1 MSSRAGLPAEES
13 DLVNLPEL
21 LDAYHDV
28 EPDPANPDQRVA
40 FGTSGH
46 RGSSLKGSF
55 NEAHIAAITAAI
67 IEYRRQQ
74 GYTGPLYLARD
85 THALSEP
92 AFLTALEVLAAAE
105 VPTMIDDRDGY
116 TPTPV
121 LSRAIIKHN
130 ANRGS
135 AQGLADGIVITPSH
149 NPPADGGFKY
159 NPPHGGPADSDAT
172 GWIED
177 RANALLE
184 SGWQSISRRPFQ
196 RAGLIR

>member
-116 TPTPV
+116 
-121 LSRAIIKHN
+121 LS
-130 ANRGS
+130 
-135 AQGLADGIVITPSH
+135 
-149 NPPADGGFKY
+149 
-159 NPPHGGPADSDAT
+159 
-172 GWIED
+172 
-177 RANALLE
+177 
-184 SGWQSISRRPFQ
+184 
-196 RAGLIR
+196 LIHI